1 MKISEIIN
9 ELTEL
14 KEYIGDKDLEAC
26 IANAATTGVNVMY
39 QNDDGGIT
47 STSLEGEKLDRQMK
61 ATMSDQDALDEIK
74 VRVLDL
80 ALCEASNDPDLVAR
94 VDVEVM
100 NDTSFLRIN
109 GLDLRYNVATET
121 YSVVEP
127 KTPSGVCLNR
137 LARIAVI
144 NAVVAH
150 YEQTK
155 KALR

>member
-1 MKISEIIN
+1 MKISKIID

-14 KEYIGDKDLEAC
+14 KEYIGDRDLEAC
-26 IANAATTGVNVMY
+26 IANSTTAGVNVMY
-39 QNDDGGIT
+39 VNDQGGFT
-47 STSLEGEKLDRQMK
+47 STSLEGEKMANQMK

-74 VRVLDL
+74 VRVLDVD
-80 ALCEASNDPDLVAR
+80 LCESSDDPDLVAKA
-94 VDVEVM
+94 DVEVM

-109 GLDLRYNVATET
+109 GLDLRYNDATET

-150 YEQTK
+150 YEHRRK
-155 KALR
+155 